1 MLNSLRCCGSEIG
14 QHDFGSIERLEP
26 VRHLGGISMKKI
38 TLGLLVVLAT
48 GLYAFGADCIVASYD
63 TYIGTSC
70 GIDDKTLSEFSY
82 STSGTTQL
90 PASSIT
96 VNPINTPF
104 NPGLLFNAPWG
115 AQAGETQGSMIGF
128 TVTVNPGGNLID
140 DLSLYMFGAGVLG
153 TGQVSVAETYCAG
166 DTFANGCA
174 NGITGSLLTILN
186 SGTSI
191 LTAHATFDDPVSIL
205 DVRKDI
211 ELLGGSDGSAALVSG
226 VQNQFSEVP
235 EPGSLVLFGSGIVG
249 LAGVL
254 RRYVRL

>member
-1 MLNSLRCCGSEIG
+1 
-14 QHDFGSIERLEP
+14 
-26 VRHLGGISMKKI
+26 MKKI
-38 TLGLLVVLAT
+38 ALSLLVVLAC
-48 GLYAFGADCIVASYD
+48 GLSAFGADCIVAGYD

-70 GIDDKTLSEFSY
+70 GIDDKTFSDFSY
-82 STSGTTQL
+82 ATGGTNHM

-96 VNPINTPF
+96 VTPIDTPF
-104 NPGLLFNAPWG
+104 NPGLLFSAPWG
-115 AQAGETQGSMIGF
+115 VQAGETQDSLLGF
-128 TVTVNPGGNLID
+128 TVSVNPGGNLIK
-140 DLSLYMFGAGVLG
+140 DLSLFMFGAGVLG

-174 NGITGSLLTILN
+174 NGVTGSLLTILN
-186 SGTSI
+186 SSTSI
-191 LTAHATFDDPVSIL
+191 LIANVTFDNPVSIV

-211 ELLGGSDGSAALVSG
+211 ELLGGTNGSAALVSG

-235 EPGSLVLFGSGIVG
+235 EPGSLMLFGSGIAG